1 MAPTAAA
8 NPPERSATFEFTE
21 TNPDFF
27 AGTGQGCGF
36 PVVRNW
42 DVTLATVTYFDAN
55 GNPIR
60 VVFRY
65 RFVGPT
71 HPDEPRQKAA
81 SVANTAKA
89 TNTNGATN
97 EKT

>member
-1 MAPTAAA
+1 MHLPARDRGQ
-8 NPPERSATFEFTE
+8 PPADPPSFT
-21 TNPDFF
+21 
-27 AGTGQGCGF
+27 
-36 PVVRNW
+36 
-42 DVTLATVTYFDAN
+42 TVAC
-55 GNPIR
+55 IVAR
-60 VVFRY
+60 
-65 RFVGPT
+65 PT